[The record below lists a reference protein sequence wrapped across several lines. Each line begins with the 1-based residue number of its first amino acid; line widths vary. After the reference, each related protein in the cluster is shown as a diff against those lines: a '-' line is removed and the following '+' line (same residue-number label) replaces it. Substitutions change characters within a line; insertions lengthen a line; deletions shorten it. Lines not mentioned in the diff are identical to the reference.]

1 MTYVTATAIEE
12 MATAQKL
19 LKAQGFVLQGLERQG
34 NTFTFKALCKYG
46 NANEYY
52 NVFVDTIS
60 GKLEL
65 VEKV

>member
-1 MTYVTATAIEE
+1 MAYITATALEE
-12 MATAQKL
+12 MATAQKI

-34 NTFTFKALCKYG
+34 VTFTFKALCKYG
-46 NANEYY
+46 TTDEYY

-60 GKLEL
+60 DKLEL